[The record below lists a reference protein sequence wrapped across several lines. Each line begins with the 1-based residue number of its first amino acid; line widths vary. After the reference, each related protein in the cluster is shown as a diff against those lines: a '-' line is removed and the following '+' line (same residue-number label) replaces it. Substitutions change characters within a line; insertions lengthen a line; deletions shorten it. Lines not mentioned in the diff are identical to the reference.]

1 MHRIFIALYYLIER
15 NRLVAA
21 LLALSFLIVGI
32 FYASKIKFEEDI
44 SQMLPKNGKS
54 DITAQVLSQ
63 LEFSDK
69 IIVLINSR
77 TNGDQL
83 TQTADAFIESLEP
96 LSPYLKSVQGKVDED
111 QISETFDFAQKNIP
125 LLLADDDYRI
135 IEERISRDSI
145 NHRLAAN

>member
-1 MHRIFIALYYLIER
+1 YSVFFGNEHTFLKPAALPAINLFPVYYKGLILRHLFMHRIFIALYYLIER

-83 TQTADAFIESLEP
+83 TETADAFIESLEP
-96 LSPYLKSVQGKVDED
+96 L
-111 QISETFDFAQKNIP
+111 
-125 LLLADDDYRI
+125 
-135 IEERISRDSI
+135 
-145 NHRLAAN
+145 